1 MNTHG
6 GAGSARTAHPGLF
19 DLGTEG
25 ATVGELKPTDEQTQ
39 IVDAVRRGRNV
50 VIQAGAGT
58 GKTSTLKMAARVLG
72 RRRGVYIA
80 YNKSIATE
88 AAASFP
94 EQVSCRTSH
103 SLAYQAIGRRYRHRL
118 NGPRELPT
126 RRAEILGTRWLDLGS
141 AATAITPTQLA
152 RIAVDTVTRF
162 CYSADDEIGPHHV
175 PAQNGIVGADHEML
189 SREAVVYAR
198 RAWADLRDLDGRLK
212 FHYDHFLKMWAL
224 TNPRLPFDVVML
236 DEAQDSNPCVAQ
248 LVQSQQHA
256 QQIAVGDSNQSLYQ
270 WRGATDALERWEA
283 DDLLFLSQSWRF
295 GPVIAGQANR
305 WLAHIGSSLRLKGNP
320 GIASELADLNAP
332 RAVLCRT
339 NAEAMRRVML
349 LLAQGCRVALAGG
362 GTEIKRLALAAEEL
376 QEQGRTSHPELY
388 VFASW
393 GALQEYVETDSAGAD
408 LKPFVDL
415 IDSHGTAAVLE
426 AIDALVD
433 ERRCNTVVSTAH
445 KSKGREWESV
455 LIADD
460 FPEPLGHNG
469 IPKVDAMLGYV
480 AVTRARLRLDPGGLA
495 WERRH
500 TTPRPA
506 AS

>member
-1 MNTHG
+1 
-6 GAGSARTAHPGLF
+6 
-19 DLGTEG
+19 
-25 ATVGELKPTDEQTQ
+25 
-39 IVDAVRRGRNV
+39 
-50 VIQAGAGT
+50 
-58 GKTSTLKMAARVLG
+58 
-72 RRRGVYIA
+72 
-80 YNKSIATE
+80 
-88 AAASFP
+88 
-94 EQVSCRTSH
+94 
-103 SLAYQAIGRRYRHRL
+103 
-118 NGPRELPT
+118 
-126 RRAEILGTRWLDLGS
+126 
-141 AATAITPTQLA
+141 
-152 RIAVDTVTRF
+152 
-162 CYSADDEIGPHHV
+162 
-175 PAQNGIVGADHEML
+175 
-189 SREAVVYAR
+189 
-198 RAWADLRDLDGRLK
+198 
-212 FHYDHFLKMWAL
+212 
-224 TNPRLPFDVVML
+224 
-236 DEAQDSNPCVAQ
+236 
-248 LVQSQQHA
+248 
-256 QQIAVGDSNQSLYQ
+256 
-270 WRGATDALERWEA
+270 
-283 DDLLFLSQSWRF
+283 
-295 GPVIAGQANR
+295 
-305 WLAHIGSSLRLKGNP
+305 
-320 GIASELADLNAP
+320 
-332 RAVLCRT
+332 
-339 NAEAMRRVML
+339 ML

-433 ERRCNTVVSTAH
+433 EKRCNTVVSTAH